1 MTAPETLH
9 LLATAPADLALLG
22 LAQSQTLP
30 DTIVTV
36 QAGTYGFQ
44 RVVQTL
50 QSIASVV
57 IALVLIAISVS
68 LIPAA
73 WNTRK
78 FYKQVNDLI
87 KRFKNDVD
95 PLLRHANDVAEN
107 VNYISTAM
115 RADVE
120 QLQRTIAATQLRL
133 TQAAAATEQRVGEFN
148 ALLHVVQ
155 EEAESLFISTASTVR
170 GVQVGADTFRR
181 FQTGEAELDPA
192 YGDEELEELF
202 YEDDPYDGDE
212 DPDDDGRPQIRVERR
227 DRRPDGRDA

>member
-1 MTAPETLH
+1 MTAPEALH
-9 LLATAPADLALLG
+9 LLATTSADLAALG

-57 IALVLIAISVS
+57 IALALIALSVS

-95 PLLRHANDVAEN
+95 PIIRHARHHHVEDDQVRPMLLGDLQPLATVGGGDDAE
-107 VNYISTAM
+107 AF
-115 RADVE
+115 AFHVE
-120 QLQRTIAATQLRL
+120 A
-133 TQAAAATEQRVGEFN
+133 N
-148 ALLHVVQ
+148 
-155 EEAESLFISTASTVR
+155 
-170 GVQVGADTFRR
+170 
-181 FQTGEAELDPA
+181 ELDDVRLIVD
-192 YGDEELEELF
+192 DENGSLAAH
-202 YEDDPYDGDE
+202 
-212 DPDDDGRPQIRVERR
+212 RV
-227 DRRPDGRDA
+227 PLPS

>member
-1 MTAPETLH
+1 MTAPEALH
-9 LLATAPADLALLG
+9 LLATTSADLAALG

-73 WNTRK
+73 WRARR
-78 FYKQVNDLI
+78 FYKQVNDI
-87 KRFKNDVD
+87 VGGFRRDVD
-95 PLLRHANDVAEN
+95 PILQHANAVAEN
-107 VNYISTAM
+107 VNYISSAM

-120 QLQRTIAATQLRL
+120 QLQRTIAVTQQRL
-133 TQAAAATEQRVGEFN
+133 TEAAAATEQRVGEFN

-170 GVQVGADTFRR
+170 GVQVGADAFRR
-181 FQTGEAELDPA
+181 FQTGEVELDDA
-192 YGDEELEELF
+192 YSDEELEELF
-202 YEDDPYDGDE
+202 LEDDPYGDGA
-212 DPDDDGRPQIRVERR
+212 DDDQLEIRVERH
-227 DRRPDGRDA
+227 DRGPRGRGA

>member
-1 MTAPETLH
+1 MTAPEALH
-9 LLATAPADLALLG
+9 LLATTSADLAALG

-50 QSIASVV
+50 QSIASVI
-57 IALVLIAISVS
+57 IALALIALSVS

-87 KRFKNDVD
+87 TRFKNDVD
-95 PLLRHANDVAEN
+95 PIIRHANDVVEN
-107 VNYISTAM
+107 VNYISSAM

-120 QLQRTIAATQLRL
+120 QLQRTIAVTQQRL
-133 TQAAAATEQRVGEFN
+133 TEAAAATEQRVGEFN

-181 FQTGEAELDPA
+181 FQTGEAELDEA
-192 YGDEELEELF
+192 YSDEELEELF
-202 YEDDPYDGDE
+202 LEDDPYGD
-212 DPDDDGRPQIRVERR
+212 DADDDGELEIRVERH
-227 DRRPDGRDA
+227 DRGPQGRGA